1 MKGWSI
7 FAHSVGMVTR
17 NLSEALRIAL
27 VPVLIGFAL
36 VVALTL
42 VTGLSLGSMSDPE
55 AMDKMMRDGGMGAFF
70 FPFIMFV
77 GVLIVV
83 ELWIF
88 VSWHRFILLEEYPT
102 GWIPEFRIDRIIA
115 YFGSGLLIALVI
127 ILFLIPI
134 IMVIVLAAAFVST
147 VLPVAASFIPLV
159 TIILAYL
166 IFYRFSPTLPAA
178 AVGASLRLS
187 DAWAETKG
195 ATGTFLVTGISTAV
209 VQFFLQYVAGLSMAV
224 FPPLGIAFQLLIG
237 LVMSL
242 VNVSILTTI
251 YGHYFEGRPID

>member
-70 FPFIMFV
+70 FPLI
-77 GVLIVV
+77 LIVILLV
-83 ELWIF
+83 IIELWIF

-102 GWIPEFRIDRIIA
+102 GWIPEYRPDRIIA
-115 YFGSGLLIALVI
+115 YFGRGFLIGVILFMAMIPIGMIALAVVSFAPFLGTVI
-127 ILFLIPI
+127 
-134 IMVIVLAAAFVST
+134 
-147 VLPVAASFIPLV
+147 IPLV
-159 TIILAYL
+159 VSIIAYL
-166 IFYRFSPTLPAA
+166 VFYRLSPTLPAA
-178 AVGASLRLS
+178 AVGESLKLGE
-187 DAWAETKG
+187 AWAFTKG
-195 ATGTFLVTGISTAV
+195 AGGTLLVTGLSTAV
-209 VQFFLQYVAGLSMAV
+209 VQFLLQYVAGLSMAV
-224 FPPLGIAFQLLIG
+224 FPPLGIGFQVLTG

-251 YGHYFEGRPID
+251 YGHYVEGREID

>member
-1 MKGWSI
+1 
-7 FAHSVGMVTR
+7 MVTR

-77 GVLIVV
+77 VVLIVV

-102 GWIPEFRIDRIIA
+102 GWIPEFRVDRIMA
-115 YFGSGLLIALVI
+115 YFGRG
-127 ILFLIPI
+127 FLIGV
-134 IMVIVLAAAFVST
+134 IMVAMWIVAVLAAGLLGPLGAVIMMGTLFF
-147 VLPVAASFIPLV
+147 SFILIYRLV
-159 TIILAYL
+159 AM
-166 IFYRFSPTLPAA
+166 LPAA
-178 AVGASLRLS
+178 AIGKSLTVGQ
-187 DAWAETKG
+187 AWEATKG
-195 ATGTFLVTGISTAV
+195 STGTIIVLVIVIVVAQFLLQVVT
-209 VQFFLQYVAGLSMAV
+209 GLSMMV
-224 FPPLGIAFQLLIG
+224 FPPLGILFQVFVT

-242 VNVSILTTI
+242 VNVSILTTF
-251 YGHYFEGRPID
+251 YGHYVEGREID